1 MAGIQHLLE
10 LVERADDEALVAAA
24 VQALGDAGDM
34 RALGVLRPLAR
45 EGPPMAAVAAV
56 EALGQLPGSHS
67 VDALIDALGHSD
79 PEVAK
84 SALRV
89 LASAREP
96 RVLAH
101 LGACLDHEAW
111 DVRRL
116 SADLLGQTGNDTA
129 AGMLRAKLGTEAEPL
144 VREAIQRALAEIEA
158 ATGNVRRTS
167 PPPRPGTWPPSRTRS

>member
-1 MAGIQHLLE
+1 
-10 LVERADDEALVAAA
+10 
-24 VQALGDAGDM
+24 
-34 RALGVLRPLAR
+34 
-45 EGPPMAAVAAV
+45 MAAVAAV